1 MNFHYISARIAQLI
15 TNDDNVKQFV
25 QTLMDRGFHVTDA
38 PARALKYDIKSIL
51 LKFVSVGYFISDQ
64 SCQRSTAS
72 LCCICFAPQLCG
84 DKSSAQL
91 EITSYSR
98 GLSC

>member
-38 PARALKYDIKSIL
+38 PARALKYDI
-51 LKFVSVGYFISDQ
+51 
-64 SCQRSTAS
+64 
-72 LCCICFAPQLCG
+72 
-84 DKSSAQL
+84 
-91 EITSYSR
+91 E
-98 GLSC
+98 